1 LSARGFDPNQGKVH
15 LSLSIVLKN
24 GAFLEI
30 SVEAIKSKADAAIG
44 NRGIAVDPADAD
56 FGSNLATLWA
66 GAGRTHN

>member
-1 LSARGFDPNQGKVH
+1 VH

-30 SVEAIKSKADAAIG
+30 SAEAIKSKADAAIG

-56 FGSNLATLWA
+56 FGSNLAAPDRWA
-66 GAGRTHN
+66 PALPTTNDPQPL